1 MNRRG
6 KLAEIQVN
14 MITKNKD
21 AEDSDSV
28 RENILTNEELIVD
41 TPTAVDVI
49 TEKLKELHVFPKLEH
64 RRRHLKQVKLI
75 FISLFCF
82 KIFHFYHPYLP
93 YIVQCSTPS
102 HLPPFNFI
110 APRT

>member
-64 RRRHLKQVKLI
+64 RRRHLKQVKLF
-75 FISLFCF
+75 FISLFSHSLLVRA
-82 KIFHFYHPYLP
+82 I
-93 YIVQCSTPS
+93 YIYCMHT
-102 HLPPFNFI
+102 LDMG
-110 APRT
+110 

>member
-75 FISLFCF
+75 FISLFSHCLLVRA
-82 KIFHFYHPYLP
+82 I
-93 YIVQCSTPS
+93 YIYCMHT
-102 HLPPFNFI
+102 LDMG
-110 APRT
+110 